1 MGFFAELK
9 RRNVIRVAGVYIVVG
24 WLLVQVATALEESI
38 GLPAWFD
45 GLIVALLL
53 IGLPMALI
61 FAWAFELTPEGVVR
75 TEAVPESESITTE
88 TGRRLDYA
96 LAFAI
101 VALVFVIIWQQSTRT
116 DTPVAVPTAETPA
129 AAELS
134 PAPLDASVAVLP
146 FTDMSAERDQEYFSD
161 GLTEEILNLL
171 VRADAIEVVS
181 RTSSFQFKN
190 TSLGIPE
197 IAAELNVRHVVEGS
211 VRKSGETIRVTAQL
225 IDAVTDRHLWSN
237 TYDRPLTAENLFEI
251 QDDVAN
257 SIFEALSDELG
268 LLGEIDLH
276 AKRTTENVDAYTL
289 FLKARELFLAR
300 RNLDAVDELL
310 AQALQIDPDYSEA
323 WAHKA
328 ANQFLMHDYG
338 YSDLSESELNR
349 RGLEEAEKALSLD
362 PDNATAI
369 SAIGNIYVGQRTL
382 PGDHVAHD
390 WRDILAL
397 FDKALELDPRN
408 PNAYN
413 WRGLAYAWLGRIDDA
428 LADFEQCNRFEPYYV
443 PCAENL
449 HWYLAQQ
456 RRDEESMAVLRR
468 NLNSGISKVMYSHLG
483 VLARRDEELLFK
495 AATNDVRTLRDW
507 RYHDEL
513 YQAYKNP
520 AGDHSRLVQS
530 VIDFLEANPDRD
542 STFAYPIL
550 AAIGHDIRPPN
561 AIGVWDTEAPGYRR
575 SEHFKQMMRDI
586 GAVDYWRETGLPK
599 NCRWLGIDD
608 FECD

>member
-1 MGFFAELK
+1 MGIFAELK

-24 WLLVQVATALEESI
+24 WILVQVATALEESI

-53 IGLPMALI
+53 IGLPVAVI
-61 FAWAFELTPEGVVR
+61 FAWAFELTPEGVVK
-75 TEAVPESESITTE
+75 TEAVPAGESITAD
-88 TGRRLDYA
+88 TGRKLDFA
-96 LAFAI
+96 LAIAI
-101 VALVFVIIWQQSTRT
+101 VALVIVIVWQGSTSPE
-116 DTPVAVPTAETPA
+116 TPQPVDAEREVAVAAPA
-129 AAELS
+129 
-134 PAPLDASVAVLP
+134 DASVAVLP
-146 FTDMSAERDQEYFSD
+146 FTDMSAEGDQAYFSD
-161 GLTEEILNLL
+161 GLSEEILNLL
-171 VRADAIEVVS
+171 VKADAIDVVS

-190 TSLGIPE
+190 TTLGIPE
-197 IAAELNVRHVVEGS
+197 IAAELNVRHIVEGS
-211 VRKSGETIRVTAQL
+211 VRKSGATVRVTAQL

-268 LLGEIDLH
+268 LLGEIELH
-276 AKRTTENVDAYTL
+276 VKRTTENVDAYTL

-300 RNLDAVDELL
+300 RELDTVDELL
-310 AQALQIDPDYSEA
+310 GQALQIDPNYSDA

-338 YSDLSESELNR
+338 YSDLPESELNR

-362 PDNATAI
+362 PENATAI
-369 SAIGNIYVGQRTL
+369 SAIANIYVGQRTL
-382 PGDHVAHD
+382 QADHVARD
-390 WRDILAL
+390 WDDILAL
-397 FDKALELDPRN
+397 FAKALELDPRN

-413 WRGLAYAWLGRIDDA
+413 WRGLSYAWLGRIDLA
-428 LADFEQCNRFEPYYV
+428 LADFEQCNIYEPYYV

-468 NLNSGISKVMYSHLG
+468 NLNSGIAKVMYSHLG

-495 AATNDVRTLRDW
+495 AATNDVQTLRDW

-513 YQAYKNP
+513 YQAYKDP
-520 AGDHSRLVQS
+520 GGDHSRLIES
-530 VIDFLEANPDRD
+530 LIDFLEANPGRD
-542 STFAYPIL
+542 KTFAFPIL
-550 AAIGHDIRPPN
+550 VTLGHEFDSPSSPIGF
-561 AIGVWDTEAPGYRR
+561 WDTDVPGYRR
-575 SEHFKQMMRDI
+575 SEYFKNIMRDV
-586 GAVDYWRETGLPK
+586 GAVDYWRETGIPK
-599 NCRWLGIDD
+599 GCRWLGIDD